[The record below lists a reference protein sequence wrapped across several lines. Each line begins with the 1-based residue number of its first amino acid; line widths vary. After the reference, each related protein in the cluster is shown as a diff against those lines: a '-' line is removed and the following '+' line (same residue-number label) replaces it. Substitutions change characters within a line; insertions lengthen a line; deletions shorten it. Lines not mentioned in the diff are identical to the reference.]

1 MSPITGILLKIASVF
16 LMTAMSALV
25 KYASDTV
32 PPGEAVFFR
41 SLFAFPPLLIWLA
54 MRRELAVG
62 LKTERPVGHL
72 WRGLVGGTAMGLMF
86 LGLSFLPLPEVTAIF
101 YATPIFVTIFAAMF
115 LGEPVRVFRV
125 ITVLTGL
132 AGVLVVM
139 QPRLTAL
146 NGGGDLGMAFGALAV
161 FTATVFAA
169 LAQITVRHLTKT
181 EHIAAIV
188 FYFTATTTALSL
200 LTLPF
205 GWVMPEG
212 PVLWALIGA
221 GLLGGAGQILLTASY
236 RHADAAVIASF
247 EFISIVLAIIVGYVA
262 FSDIPTTQMI
272 IGAVLVVISGLA
284 LAWREHRLK
293 IAQAK
298 VKLVR

>member
-16 LMTAMSALV
+16 LMTAMSALI

-41 SLFAFPPLLIWLA
+41 SLFAFPPLLVWLA
-54 MRRELAVG
+54 MRGELRHG
-62 LKTERPVGHL
+62 LRTDRPLGHL

-115 LGEPVRVFRV
+115 LGEPVRAFRV
-125 ITVLTGL
+125 ATVVTGL

-146 NGGGDLGMAFGALAV
+146 NGGGDLGMALGALAV

-169 LAQITVRHLTKT
+169 MAQITVRHLTKT

-205 GWVMPEG
+205 GWVMPQG

-221 GLLGGAGQILLTASY
+221 GLLGGVGQILLTASY

-247 EFISIVLAIIVGYVA
+247 EFISIVLAILVGYAVFA
-262 FSDIPTTQMI
+262 EIPTVQMM
-272 IGAVLVVISGLA
+272 IGAALVVASGLA

>member
-1 MSPITGILLKIASVF
+1 MSPITGILLKIGSVI
-16 LMTAMSALV
+16 LMTVMSALI

-32 PPGEAVFFR
+32 PPGESVFFR
-41 SLFAFPPLLIWLA
+41 SLFAFPPLLLWLA
-54 MRRELAVG
+54 LRGELRVG
-62 LKTERPVGHL
+62 LKTDRPVGHL
-72 WRGLVGGTAMGLMF
+72 WRGLVGGMAMGLMF
-86 LGLSFLPLPEVTAIF
+86 LGLTFLPLPEVTAIF

-115 LGEPVRVFRV
+115 LGEPVRLFRV
-125 ITVLTGL
+125 VTVLIGL

-146 NGGGDLGMAFGALAV
+146 DGGGDLGMALGALAV

-169 LAQITVRHLTKT
+169 MAQITVRHLTKT

-188 FYFTATTTALSL
+188 FYFTATTTLLSL

-205 GWVMPEG
+205 GWVMPEP
-212 PVLWALIGA
+212 PVLWALIAA

-247 EFISIVLAIIVGYVA
+247 EFISIVLAIVVGYVVFA
-262 FSDIPTTQMI
+262 DVPTVQMI
-272 IGAVLVVISGLA
+272 VGAVLVVASGLA

>member
-16 LMTAMSALV
+16 LMTAMSALI
-25 KYASDTV
+25 KYASATV
-32 PPGEAVFFR
+32 PPGETVFFR
-41 SLFAFPPLLIWLA
+41 SLFAFPPLLAWLA
-54 MRRELAVG
+54 MRGELGVG
-62 LKTERPVGHL
+62 LRTERPFGHL
-72 WRGLVGGTAMGLMF
+72 WRGLVGGMAMGLMF
-86 LGLSFLPLPEVTAIF
+86 LGLTFLPLPEVTAIF

-115 LGEPVRVFRV
+115 LGEPVRIFRV
-125 ITVLTGL
+125 VTILVGL

-146 NGGGDLGMAFGALAV
+146 DGGGDIAMALGALSV

-169 LAQITVRHLTKT
+169 MAQITVRHLTKT

-188 FYFTATTTALSL
+188 FYFTATTTVLSL

-205 GWVMPEG
+205 GWVLPQA

-247 EFISIVLAIIVGYVA
+247 EFISIVLAIIVGYMVFA
-262 FSDIPTTQMI
+262 EVPTWQMI
-272 IGAVLVVISGLA
+272 TGATLVVLSGLA

>member
-1 MSPITGILLKIASVF
+1 MSPITGILLKIASVV
-16 LMTAMSALV
+16 LMTAMSALI
-25 KYASDTV
+25 KYASETV
-32 PPGEAVFFR
+32 PAGESVFFR
-41 SLFAFPPLLIWLA
+41 SLFAFPPLLAWLA
-54 MRRELAVG
+54 MRGELKVG
-62 LKTERPVGHL
+62 LRTDRPLSHL
-72 WRGLVGGTAMGLMF
+72 WRGLVGGMAMGLMF
-86 LGLSFLPLPEVTAIF
+86 LGLTFLPLPEVTAIF

-125 ITVLTGL
+125 VTVLVGL

-146 NGGGDLGMAFGALAV
+146 NGGADIAMALGALSV

-169 LAQITVRHLTKT
+169 MAQITVRHLTKT

-188 FYFTATTTALSL
+188 FYFTATTTLLSL

-205 GWVMPEG
+205 GWIVPQG

-247 EFISIVLAIIVGYVA
+247 EFISIVLAILVGYAV
-262 FSDIPTTQMI
+262 FSEVPTIQML
-272 IGAVLVVISGLA
+272 IGASLVVASGLA